1 MSATS
6 VSFGSLRPLA
16 IDRDGRNVV
25 IGNPYGVFRIRVADS
40 TVERVAGIAPDARA
54 TSFRGRDSCSAIR
67 RGSPSRRPRGTAF
80 SDSGDTRSTRS
91 SRSALVRAVLG
102 TGAEA
107 LPAYRNLALASP
119 ISTPTGIA
127 FGDNADAFVASAS
140 NGFVVRLDAAT
151 DTVRQFVPQ
160 ATVVDGTAVRSIF
173 GIARRPDGRIILA
186 DSGNHRVVEFD
197 ANGANGIVLAGT
209 AGVPGCTAA
218 LLREPRDIA
227 IDPSGDLLVADS
239 GNDRIVRID
248 AAGSISL
255 AYGWTCDT
263 SDAHLLRIP
272 SGIDIDANDDLYIA
286 DTRKSSRP
294 SDRRH
299 RQRVGRGGTKRR
311 SFGRARARRTRC

>member
-1 MSATS
+1 MTAETS
-6 VSFGSLRPLA
+6 SSGTHTALQYSRHGLE
-16 IDRDGRNVV
+16 
-25 IGNPYGVFRIRVADS
+25 
-40 TVERVAGIAPDARA
+40 VERRGRAPDARDILSGA
-54 TSFRGRDSCSAIR
+54 TILPDPRLAFAPTARLHIFRLWRHQVY
-67 RGSPSRRPRGTAF
+67 
-80 SDSGDTRSTRS
+80 
-91 SRSALVRAVLG
+91 ALVSASRAVLG